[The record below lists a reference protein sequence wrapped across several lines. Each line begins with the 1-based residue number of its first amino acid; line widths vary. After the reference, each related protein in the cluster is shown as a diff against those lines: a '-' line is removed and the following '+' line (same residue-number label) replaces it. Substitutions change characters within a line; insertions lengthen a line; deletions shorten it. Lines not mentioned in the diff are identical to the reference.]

1 MFREL
6 IFQFGF
12 VMKIDFSADKFG
24 FCSVVTFPKITQ
36 NFGNKTMFNGKSF
49 VKKTMFIDCRLA
61 NLLVVAAIFFKML
74 AKLTTAK
81 LTNQ

>member
-1 MFREL
+1 MFRKL

-36 NFGNKTMFNGKSF
+36 NFGNKTMLTGKSF
-49 VKKTMFIDCRLA
+49 VNKTMFSDWPIYWWLP
-61 NLLVVAAIFFKML
+61 IFFKML
-74 AKLTTAK
+74 AKLTKAK
-81 LTNQ
+81 FTNQ